1 MGTKIFKGMLAQ
13 EPNYAN
19 VFLHLA
25 SELKT
30 KK

>member
-1 MGTKIFKGMLAQ
+1 METKIFKGMLAQ

-25 SELKT
+25 SELQNAC
-30 KK
+30 